1 ISPSVSFA
9 IAPGSKQVMK
19 MLADSGAMSDLLA
32 SGARILESA
41 CGPCIGQG
49 LSPAND
55 TVSLRTFNR
64 NFSGRSGTKND
75 AVYIVSPLVAAASAL
90 TGFIT
95 DPRTLKI
102 KMPKIKMPLKF
113 DIDDRMIIPP
123 PPHGTKIEIIRK
135 ATIGEPPKN
144 SPLPEHINGIVIIKA
159 GDKITT
165 DHIMPAGQYL
175 KYRSNISEY
184 SKYVFEPFNQNGK
197 ESFAQKALKAKNS
210 GFHGIIVARESYGQ
224 GSSREHAAICPM
236 YLGIKVVVACSIER
250 IHSANLVNFGII
262 PLLFNSPSDYDL
274 IEENARFIICEIRK
288 HLKVGKEIK
297 AKICLQSNE
306 KEIILRHTL
315 TDEDIK
321 IILAGGRLHY
331 E

>member
-1 ISPSVSFA
+1 
-9 IAPGSKQVMK
+9 
-19 MLADSGAMSDLLA
+19 
-32 SGARILESA
+32 
-41 CGPCIGQG
+41 
-49 LSPAND
+49 
-55 TVSLRTFNR
+55 
-64 NFSGRSGTKND
+64 
-75 AVYIVSPLVAAASAL
+75 
-90 TGFIT
+90 
-95 DPRTLKI
+95 
-102 KMPKIKMPLKF
+102 MPKIKMPLKF